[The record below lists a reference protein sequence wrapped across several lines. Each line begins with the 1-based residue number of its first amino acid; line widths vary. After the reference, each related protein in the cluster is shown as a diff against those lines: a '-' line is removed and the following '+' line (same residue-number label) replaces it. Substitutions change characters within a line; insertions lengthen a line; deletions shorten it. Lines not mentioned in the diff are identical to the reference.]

1 MKVIRLKNVHYVSK
15 EGITLTLE
23 KPSIEAT
30 EENVKKLEYFIKEK
44 YLEIVDLDKEVLDT
58 TSQEKASKI
67 EISTAETKSE
77 EHVVEE
83 VKEPEAVEEVAEE
96 ATEEKPEKKSKRTK
110 K

>member
-1 MKVIRLKNVHYVSK
+1 MKVIKLKNVHYVSK

-44 YLEIVDLDKEVLDT
+44 YLEIVDLDKEILDT
-58 TSQEKASKI
+58 ASQEKASKA
-67 EISTAETKSE
+67 EIPTVETKSE
-77 EHVVEE
+77 ESAVEE
-83 VKEPEAVEEVAEE
+83 NKEPEIEEVTEE

>member
-44 YLEIVDLDKEVLDT
+44 YLEIVDLDKEILDT
-58 TSQEKASKI
+58 ASQEKTSKA
-67 EISTAETKSE
+67 EIPTVETKSE
-77 EHVVEE
+77 ESVVKEN
-83 VKEPEAVEEVAEE
+83 KEPEIEEVTEE

>member
-44 YLEIVDLDKEVLDT
+44 YLEIVDLDKEVLDAA
-58 TSQEKASKI
+58 SQEKASKA
-67 EISTAETKSE
+67 EIPTVETKSE
-77 EHVVEE
+77 EPVVEE
-83 VKEPEAVEEVAEE
+83 NKEPEIEEVTEE
-96 ATEEKPEKKSKRTK
+96 VTEEKPEKKSKRTK

>member
-23 KPSIEAT
+23 NPSIEAT
-30 EENVKKLEYFIKEK
+30 ENNVKKLEYFIREN

-58 TSQEKASKI
+58 TSQEKASKT
-67 EISTAETKSE
+67 ETPAVEAESKE
-77 EHVVEE
+77 PVVEE
-83 VKEPEAVEEVAEE
+83 SEKTEIVEETAEE
-96 ATEEKPEKKSKRTK
+96 VVEEKPEKKSKKSK

>member
-58 TSQEKASKI
+58 ASQEKASKI
-67 EISTAETKSE
+67 EIPTAETKSE
-77 EHVVEE
+77 EPVVEE
-83 VKEPEAVEEVAEE
+83 SKEPEVVEETVEE
-96 ATEEKPEKKSKRTK
+96 ATEEKPEKKSKKSK

>member
-67 EISTAETKSE
+67 EIPTAETKSE

-83 VKEPEAVEEVAEE
+83 VKESEAVEEVAEE

>member
-44 YLEIVDLDKEVLDT
+44 YLEIVDLDKEILDT
-58 TSQEKASKI
+58 ASQEKASKA
-67 EISTAETKSE
+67 EIPTVETKSE
-77 EHVVEE
+77 ESVVEE
-83 VKEPEAVEEVAEE
+83 NKEPEIEEVTEE
-96 ATEEKPEKKSKRTK
+96 VTEEKPEKKSKRIK

>member
-44 YLEIVDLDKEVLDT
+44 YLEIVDLDKEILDT
-58 TSQEKASKI
+58 ASQEKASKA
-67 EISTAETKSE
+67 EIPTVETKSE
-77 EHVVEE
+77 EPVVEE
-83 VKEPEAVEEVAEE
+83 NKEPEIEEVTEE
-96 ATEEKPEKKSKRTK
+96 ATEEKPEKKTKRTK

>member
-23 KPSIEAT
+23 NPSIEAT
-30 EENVKKLEYFIKEK
+30 ENNVKKLEYFIREN

-67 EISTAETKSE
+67 EIPSAEVKSE
-77 EHVVEE
+77 EPVVEE
-83 VKEPEAVEEVAEE
+83 SKEPEVVEE
-96 ATEEKPEKKSKRTK
+96 ATEEAVEEKPEKKTK
-110 K
+110 KSKK

>member
-44 YLEIVDLDKEVLDT
+44 YLEIVDLDKEILDT
-58 TSQEKASKI
+58 ASQEKASKA
-67 EISTAETKSE
+67 EIPTVETKSE
-77 EHVVEE
+77 ELVVEE
-83 VKEPEAVEEVAEE
+83 NKEPEIEEVIEE

>member
-44 YLEIVDLDKEVLDT
+44 YLEIVDLDKEILDT
-58 TSQEKASKI
+58 ASQEKASKA
-67 EISTAETKSE
+67 EIPTVETKSE
-77 EHVVEE
+77 ESVVEE
-83 VKEPEAVEEVAEE
+83 NKEPEIEEVTEE

>member
-67 EISTAETKSE
+67 EIPTAETKSE
-77 EHVVEE
+77 EHVVKE

>member
-44 YLEIVDLDKEVLDT
+44 YLEIVDLDKEIFDT
-58 TSQEKASKI
+58 ASQEKASKV
-67 EISTAETKSE
+67 EIPTAEVKSE
-77 EHVVEE
+77 EPVVEE
-83 VKEPEAVEEVAEE
+83 VKESEIVEEVTEE
-96 ATEEKPEKKSKRTK
+96 ATEEKPEKKSKKSK